1 MSKWSKLEQDQFLT
15 ELSSKFGEIVTRR
28 QVEEYAVT
36 KSLPFPRFIID
47 SAEFKVGRGK
57 YNLKPKQQ
65 VEAPVAQ
72 PAMAVVPMLRQKK
85 LETTVDDMI
94 PGRDENYVPFGFFKD
109 MKSIISSNIFYPVF
123 VTGLSGNGKT
133 TMVEQVCADLG
144 RECVRVNVSVE
155 TDEDDLIG
163 GNTLVDGNIVYREGP
178 VLLAMKRGAILL
190 IDECDRGSN
199 KLMCLQAILEG
210 KPYFNKKTGEVVHP
224 AAGFNIIATANTKG
238 RGTDDGRFI
247 AAQILDEAFL
257 ERFAIT
263 VEQEFPG
270 TKVEKEIIMN
280 KMAELKTVDNEF
292 ADLLVTWADI
302 IRKTYAE
309 GGVDEIIS
317 TRRLL
322 HIVKAYSMFR
332 KNRIKAIELCINRF
346 DNETKSAFM
355 DLYNKVDKP
364 EENQVVSEGSDTTDT
379 QNKPSTGEPGMINT
393 DVSQSVTRQFSAAG
407 MGPAVVD
414 NAQDY

>member
-1 MSKWSKLEQDQFLT
+1 MSWNESNKAEFISLAVQ
-15 ELSSKFGEIVTRR
+15 KFGEVVTRR
-28 QVEEYAVT
+28 QLEDLAT
-36 KSLPFPRFIID
+36 TQKLPFPRFIID
-47 SAEFKVGRGK
+47 STEYKVSRGT
-57 YNLKPKQQ
+57 YDLKPKQ
-65 VEAPVAQ
+65 VAEAQ
-72 PAMAVVPMLRQKK
+72 PAAVVPMVRQKK
-85 LETTVDDMI
+85 LETVVDNMI
-94 PGRDENYVPFGFFKD
+94 PGRDENYVPFGFYKD
-109 MKSIISSNIFYPVF
+109 MKSIISSRIFYPVF

-178 VLLAMKRGAILL
+178 VLLAMKRGAVLL

-210 KPYFNKKTGEVVHP
+210 KPYFNKKTGEVVKP
-224 AAGFNIIATANTKG
+224 ADGFNIIATANTKG

-270 TKVEKEIIMN
+270 VKIEKEIIQN
-280 KMAELKTVDNEF
+280 KMKELKVDDAEF
-292 ADLLVTWADI
+292 CDLLVTWADI
-302 IRKTYAE
+302 IRKTFQE
-309 GGVDEIIS
+309 GGIDEIVS

-322 HIVKAYSMFR
+322 HIVKAFAMFR
-332 KNRIKAIELCINRF
+332 KNRVKAIELCINRF
-346 DNETKSAFM
+346 DDETKSAFM

-364 EENQVVSEGSDTTDT
+364 EENQVVSEGSDITDT
-379 QNKPSTGEPGMINT
+379 QNKPSTGDLGQVNI
-393 DVSQSVTRQFSAAG
+393 DISQSPTRQFSAAG
-407 MGPAVVD
+407 MGPNV
-414 NAQDY
+414 